1 MSAEEVWYVDS
12 SAIVKLVARE
22 PESAALRRFLK
33 RRRTLVASAL
43 AQTEVSRAV
52 LPLGEPFLRRARDV
66 LDRIE
71 LVRVNRQVLGDAALL
86 EPVTLR
92 SLDAIHLATARLFE
106 DTLGGLI
113 TYDGRMIEVAGTYGW
128 SVNSPS

>member
-1 MSAEEVWYVDS
+1 MSAEETWYIDS
-12 SAIVKLVARE
+12 SAIVKLIARE

-52 LPLGEPFLRRARDV
+52 LPLGKPFLRKARDV

-71 LVRVNRQVLGDAALL
+71 LVRVNRQVLRDAAVL

-92 SLDAIHLATARLFE
+92 AWDAIHLATAALFA

-113 TYDGRMIEVAGTYGW
+113 TYDGPMMEAAGSYGW
-128 SVNSPS
+128 SVNDPS

>member
-1 MSAEEVWYVDS
+1 MSTEKTWYIDS

-22 PESAALRRFLK
+22 PESPALRRFLN

-52 LPLGEPFLRRARDV
+52 LSLGEPFLRKARDV

-71 LVRVNRQVLGDAALL
+71 LVRVNRQVLADAALL

-92 SLDAIHLATARLFE
+92 SLDAIHLATAALFA

-113 TYDGRMIEVAGTYGW
+113 TYDSRMMEAAGSYGW
-128 SVNSPS
+128 SVSTPA

>member
-1 MSAEEVWYVDS
+1 MSAEKTWYIDS

-22 PESAALRRFLK
+22 PESPALRRFLN
-33 RRRTLVASAL
+33 RRTLVASAL

-52 LPLGEPFLRRARDV
+52 LSLGEPFLRKARDV

-71 LVRVNRQVLGDAALL
+71 LVRVNRQVLADAALL
-86 EPVTLR
+86 APVTLR
-92 SLDAIHLATARLFE
+92 SLDAIHLATAALFA

-113 TYDGRMIEVAGTYGW
+113 TYDSRMMEAAGSYGW
-128 SVNSPS
+128 SVSAPT

>member
-1 MSAEEVWYVDS
+1 MNAEKAWYIDS

-22 PESAALRRFLK
+22 PESPALRRFLK

-52 LPLGEPFLRRARDV
+52 LPLGQPFLRKARDV

-71 LVRVNRQVLGDAALL
+71 LVRVNRQVLGDAARL
-86 EPVTLR
+86 EPATLR
-92 SLDAIHLATARLFE
+92 TSDAVHLATAALFA

-113 TYDGRMIEVAGTYGW
+113 SYDSRMIGAAGSYGW
-128 SVNSPS
+128 SVSAPA

>member
-1 MSAEEVWYVDS
+1 MSAEETWYIDS

-22 PESAALRRFLK
+22 PESPALRRFLN

-52 LPLGEPFLRRARDV
+52 LSLGEPFLRKATDV

-71 LVRVNRQVLGDAALL
+71 LVRVNRQVLADAALL

-92 SLDAIHLATARLFE
+92 SLMPFTWLRRLSSQTRSVASLPTTA
-106 DTLGGLI
+106 G
-113 TYDGRMIEVAGTYGW
+113 
-128 SVNSPS
+128 

>member
-1 MSAEEVWYVDS
+1 MSAEETWYIDS
-12 SAIVKLVARE
+12 SAIVKLIARE

-43 AQTEVSRAV
+43 AQTEVSRAF
-52 LPLGEPFLRRARDV
+52 LPLGEPFLRKARDV

-71 LVRVNRQVLGDAALL
+71 LVRVNRQVLRDAAVL

-92 SLDAIHLATARLFE
+92 SLDAIHLATAALFA

-113 TYDGRMIEVAGTYGW
+113 TYDGQMMEAAGSYGW
-128 SVNSPS
+128 SVNAPS